1 MTTRAFVRRAFLV
14 AAVLLGA
21 TAALG
26 FSQSASDANPGHPS
40 EPGVLVVSVE
50 PGSPAEKA
58 GVVRG
63 DIITDVNG
71 AAVNSQADIRQ
82 AIASHKQG
90 DTLSVKV
97 RHGDEN
103 KTLSVAL
110 GEKNGRPY
118 MGLLL
123 FPEGQ
128 GRLGMRR
135 GNEQGWPWATS
146 QGAIVARVA
155 SGGPADK
162 AGIKKGDVILSVDG
176 VQVDTDHGL
185 SALIQDKKVGDTV
198 TLSVKARTEPA
209 DKAPRD
215 LKVTLGSTPD
225 KKRPWLGVE
234 YRQGFPAAFMPWSD
248 FPPAARLLTPDFG
261 QPLNMPAMPEG
272 PSAPGLRRPD
282 APAPMV

>member
-1 MTTRAFVRRAFLV
+1 MITPGFMRRALLA

-40 EPGVLVVSVE
+40 EPGVLVISVE

-63 DIITDVNG
+63 DIITEVNG
-71 AAVNSQADIRQ
+71 AAVNRLADIRQ

-90 DTLSVKV
+90 DLLSVKV

-103 KTLSVAL
+103 KTLSVSL

-128 GRLGMRR
+128 GRFGMRG
-135 GNEQGWPWATS
+135 GNDHGWPWTLS
-146 QGAIVARVA
+146 EGALVARVT

-162 AGIKKGDVILSVDG
+162 AGIKRGDIILSVDG
-176 VQVDTDHGL
+176 VPVDADHGL
-185 SALIQDKKVGDTV
+185 SALIQDKKIGDTI
-198 TLSVKARTEPA
+198 TLSIRARTAPA
-209 DKAPRD
+209 DTAPRD

-225 KKRPWLGVE
+225 KKRPWLGVA
-234 YRQGFPAAFMPWSD
+234 YRQGFPGAFMPGSG
-248 FPPAARLLTPDFG
+248 FPPAPWTPG
-261 QPLNMPAMPEG
+261 
-272 PSAPGLRRPD
+272 PGLPES
-282 APAPMV
+282 PAAVV